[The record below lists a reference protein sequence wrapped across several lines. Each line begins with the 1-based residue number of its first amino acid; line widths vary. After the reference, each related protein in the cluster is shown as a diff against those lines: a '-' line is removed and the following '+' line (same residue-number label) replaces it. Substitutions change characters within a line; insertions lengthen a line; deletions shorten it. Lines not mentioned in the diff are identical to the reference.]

1 LKKRGGRETS
11 WSEPKILSNF
21 SILHLGGKL
30 VQMSG
35 EHFYYVLGKYALKNF
50 KNNITI
56 CTLKYTSK
64 NDNKFLQDTFQL
76 DGDLII

>member
-1 LKKRGGRETS
+1 
-11 WSEPKILSNF
+11 
-21 SILHLGGKL
+21 LGGKL

-35 EHFYYVLGKYALKNF
+35 EQFYYVLEKYALKNF

-76 DGDLII
+76 DDVIVLCK